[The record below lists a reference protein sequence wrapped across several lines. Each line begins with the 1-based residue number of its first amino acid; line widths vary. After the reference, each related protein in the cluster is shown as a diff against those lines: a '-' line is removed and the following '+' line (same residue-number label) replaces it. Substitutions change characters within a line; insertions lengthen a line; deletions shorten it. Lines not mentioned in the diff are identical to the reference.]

1 MNNMSYNLLIDWQK
15 YETEF
20 RSHKISMELRPLKRG
35 TSILLIPFFMEAEKR
50 KAEIEAQKK
59 KIPQKTDVEREA
71 TGEELSFMYR
81 VQEIA
86 EKILPD
92 HMRNFEGLTI
102 NNNAISANDLC
113 SESIFA
119 SLVMNI
125 IAELAKITQL
135 TNDEV
140 KN

>member
-1 MNNMSYNLLIDWQK
+1 MSYNLLIDWQK

-20 RSHKISMELRPLKRG
+20 RGHKISMELRPLKRG
-35 TSILLIPFFMEAEKR
+35 TSILLIPFFIEAEKR
-50 KAEIEAQKK
+50 RAEIKAQKK